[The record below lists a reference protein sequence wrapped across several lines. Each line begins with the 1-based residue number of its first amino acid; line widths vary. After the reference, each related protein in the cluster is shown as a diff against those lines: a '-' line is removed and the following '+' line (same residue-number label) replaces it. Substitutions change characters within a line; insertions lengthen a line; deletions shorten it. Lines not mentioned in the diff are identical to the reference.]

1 MRPRPTP
8 LALTGLLLALA
19 APGLRAEGPAQPPGP
34 PKTLIDQ
41 PLSEYKARRQ
51 ALMKRIREADSL
63 GALVRAAGGDGAAE
77 ASRRP
82 SGPVVVLVGE
92 TEEPEDSRYRQR
104 NDFAYLTGVET
115 PHAAMILWPAEDK
128 EVLYLPPRDRREEAW
143 TGPKIGPGAEGIVAT
158 GFDKVEPTSSFLGDL
173 FDAIGETGKRA
184 TGRRQTSVFLL
195 TPDPR
200 PGAGG
205 PSAGLAR
212 TLKELASHARYRDLA
227 PFLGE
232 LRKVKSTAEIALLRK
247 AIGVTADA
255 HAAAIRLIGP
265 GVPEYKVEG
274 EVLGAFIAGGGT
286 RAGFPS
292 IVGSGLNST
301 VLHYNANRRTME
313 SGELVVVDIG
323 GEYSYYTA
331 DITRT
336 YPVSGKFTPR
346 QREIYQLV
354 LDCQTACAAEFKV
367 GKSTLQGQNAFAH
380 AYMAKSPLRARDEQG
395 VEHSM
400 DHFFF
405 HGLGHYLGMDVH
417 DVGDTGKPCG
427 PGEVFTIEPGIY
439 IPSEGF
445 GVRIEDDYLVT
456 KDGLEKLTKDIPCEV
471 DQIERIMAEARKD
484 QPKATVRREPSPAS
498 PRPLAGVSGDGRRRV
513 VRAWSRGLFDRT
525 TCKVRRG

>member
-19 APGLRAEGPAQPPGP
+19 APGLRADEPARPPKSLLDQPP
-34 PKTLIDQ
+34 
-41 PLSEYKARRQ
+41 SEYKARRQ
-51 ALMKRIREADSL
+51 ALMKRIKEADAV
-63 GALVRAAGGDGAAE
+63 GGLVRAAGGDGAAE
-77 ASRRP
+77 ATRRP

-92 TEEPEDSRYRQR
+92 TDEPEDGRYRQR

-115 PHAAMILWPAEDK
+115 PHAAMILWPAENR
-128 EVLYLPPRDRREEAW
+128 EVLYLPPRDKREEAW
-143 TGPKIGPGAEGIVAT
+143 TGPKIGPGSEGVAAT
-158 GFDKVEPTSSFLGDL
+158 GFDKVEPTSSFHGDL
-173 FDAIGETGKRA
+173 FDAIGETGKRSF
-184 TGRRQTSVFLL
+184 GRRQTSVFLF

-205 PSAGLAR
+205 PVAGLAR
-212 TLKELASHARYRDLA
+212 MLKEAAPHARYRDLA
-227 PFLGE
+227 PFLAV
-232 LRKVKSTAEIALLRK
+232 LRKVKSPAEVALLRK
-247 AIGVTADA
+247 AIAITGDAQTAA
-255 HAAAIRLIGP
+255 LRTIGP

-274 EVLGAFIAGGGT
+274 AILGAFISGGGM

-301 VLHYNANRRTME
+301 VLHYNANRRSME
-313 SGELVVVDIG
+313 SGDLVVVDIG
-323 GEYSYYTA
+323 AEYAYYTA

-354 LDCQTACAAEFKV
+354 LDCQSACAAEFKV

-380 AYMAKSPLRARDEQG
+380 AYMAKSPLRAKDEGG
-395 VEHSM
+395 VEQTM
-400 DHFFF
+400 DHFFI

-456 KDGLEKLTKDIPCEV
+456 KDGLEKLSKDIPAEV
-471 DQIERIMAEARKD
+471 GDIERLMAEARKE
-484 QPKATVRREPSPAS
+484 QPRATARREP
-498 PRPLAGVSGDGRRRV
+498 AG
-513 VRAWSRGLFDRT
+513 AT
-525 TCKVRRG
+525 P